1 MAKRRPSRA
10 QIRSVA
16 GAIGPG
22 DGVDPRLATGG
33 SRRGAMASRKTMQ
46 LCNQIFETLEQVF
59 GEQEDEVLQSLHV
72 LSVVPAPDDTNVLVT
87 VSPGPGL
94 SLNELAS
101 VQERLQT
108 ATKDLRMEV
117 AAAITRRKV
126 PGLAWR
132 VE

>member
-1 MAKRRPSRA
+1 
-10 QIRSVA
+10 
-16 GAIGPG
+16 
-22 DGVDPRLATGG
+22 
-33 SRRGAMASRKTMQ
+33 MQ